1 MIRTQIAFNAQ
12 GRRVGATHHRAKLTE
27 KDVVMIIELSEAGL
41 GYRQI
46 AAKFDEMVKM
56 PDGTETPGYRPA
68 WTTIRDVVK
77 GNTRAQPIAKW
88 AWIMSGKDE
97 GESE

>member
-1 MIRTQIAFNAQ
+1 MNKRVAVNAG
-12 GRRVGATHHRAKLTE
+12 GRRVGETHQRAKLTDA
-27 KDVVMIIELSEAGL
+27 DVIMIIELHEAGL

-46 AAKFDEMVKM
+46 AKKFDDMVID
-56 PDGTETPGYRPA
+56 PATGTEVPGYRPA

-88 AWIMSGKDE
+88 RWIVT
-97 GESE
+97 GEVEP